1 MPAVCST
8 SEEIE
13 RWAEL
18 KKFEPVNVSFGRE
31 NGSPDG
37 RIVYIVVY
45 WLNERQ
51 ESFASVSTPEK
62 PEISCVI
69 FRTFDLKLNTD
80 LLLNKKDI

>member
-31 NGSPDG
+31 NGTPDG
-37 RIVYIVVY
+37 RIVYIVGY
-45 WLNERQ
+45 WLNEKQ